1 MSRISPEKLQDD
13 LRRFVAARLGGD
25 DLQFQVCPRTKPEG
39 EQGKDRRHQR
49 EHAGD
54 TTAANR
60 KTLSFFLAFGVL
72 SRDNLVAPKNLD
84 DNEEGEIA
92 RRIERALRDRR
103 QILAPTLAATSWRYV
118 LLLRPGA
125 QIFAAGSTQSRAV
138 CSICV
143 TSSRSVVGG
152 LKLTSASSSTPRS
165 R

>member
-1 MSRISPEKLQDD
+1 MKTRAQTLFGVDGRANALPPSRGRKGWRGSVQRSCRTTSAVSSPP
-13 LRRFVAARLGGD
+13 VWGCD

-54 TTAANR
+54 TTAANH

-72 SRDNLVAPKNLD
+72 SRDNLVALKNLD

-118 LLLRPGA
+118 LLLGPGA
-125 QIFAAGSTQSRAV
+125 QIFA
-138 CSICV
+138 
-143 TSSRSVVGG
+143 
-152 LKLTSASSSTPRS
+152 
-165 R
+165 